1 MKIEATGEALRKIL
15 SGALKKCGL
24 FGGLTDVC
32 LNGVI
37 DLAGGLQVYDDGEL
51 IIAGGSAPEFFLV
64 IIEGEA
70 SVKVG
75 EPPNL
80 IEVARPG
87 AGQMIGEMSVILNEA
102 HTAAVYARGTLKALC
117 FTSDV
122 FYNKL
127 LLIHEVDV
135 ALMRVLGEKLK
146 QTSQYPSYQRGE
158 KELPIP
164 DMSLLKLLPIEF
176 MQWHRLAPIRQKG
189 NVLLIGYSESIN
201 PTLLNSIARLLPGME
216 IRPVC
221 IDSEYFNRIMQ
232 SYAGEMIKLSISSN
246 SGTRHIDDLLRRLV
260 EVGGSDLHLSAGQ
273 KPRWRING
281 EILEIDGP
289 GRLGPEEVIELLRPV
304 ARKDIL
310 DGFTRSSD
318 GDFAYS
324 MGNSCRFRINLL
336 RDHNGVSAVFRHI
349 PNAILSLEALN
360 MPPILQKFCD
370 QPKGLVLVTG
380 PTGSGKSTTLAAMI
394 DWINHRRKCHILT
407 IEDPIEFVH
416 QSHLA
421 LVNQREVGTHT
432 ENFARALRAGLRE
445 DPDVVLVGEMRDN
458 ETIAMALET
467 ANTGHLV
474 FATLHTSTAT
484 STIDRIVDNFP
495 GEMQGQIRMSLADNL
510 IGVVS
515 QTLCRRIVGGRI
527 PALEIMVMDYAM
539 ANLIRT
545 AKTHMLPNSM
555 LTAQANGNRLLNDDL
570 ARLVFNGLITPHE
583 AMSKTRDKAE
593 LEKKLSSFRGGS
605 TVSHDQ
611 RIIAN
616 LRK

>member
-1 MKIEATGEALRKIL
+1 MKIETIGGTLQQNLR
-15 SGALKKCGL
+15 GALKNCGL
-24 FGGLTDVC
+24 FGGLADTC
-32 LNGVI
+32 LNGLI
-37 DLAGGLQVYDDGEL
+37 ELAGGLQVYDDGEL
-51 IIAGGSAPEFFLV
+51 IIDCGSAPEFFLV
-64 IIEGEA
+64 IIDGEA
-70 SVKVG
+70 SIKVG
-75 EPPNL
+75 ESPNL

-87 AGQMIGEMSVILNEA
+87 TGQMIGEMAMILNEP
-102 HTAAVYARGTLKALC
+102 HTAAIYARGRLKALC
-117 FTSDV
+117 FTADM

-135 ALMRVLGEKLK
+135 ALMKVLGEKLK
-146 QTSQYPSYQRGE
+146 QTSQYPSYQTGK

-164 DMSLLKLLPIEF
+164 DLALLRLLPIEF
-176 MQWHRLAPIRQKG
+176 MQRHRLTPIKRKG
-189 NVLLIGYSESIN
+189 NVLLIGYSDSVNQALIN
-201 PTLLNSIARLLPGME
+201 SVARLLPGME
-216 IRPVC
+216 LRPVY
-221 IDSEYFNRIMQ
+221 IDPEYFNRIMQ
-232 SYAGEMIKLSISSN
+232 SYAGEMVKLGISGS

-260 EVGGSDLHLSAGQ
+260 EEGGSDLHLSAGQ

-289 GRLGPEEVIELLRPV
+289 GRLGPEEVLELLRPV
-304 ARKDIL
+304 ARKEIL
-310 DGFTRSSD
+310 ESFAGTSD
-318 GDFAYS
+318 EDFAYS
-324 MGNSCRFRINLL
+324 MGDNCRFRINLL
-336 RDHNGVSAVFRHI
+336 RDHNGISAVFRHI

-360 MPPILQKFCD
+360 MPPVLQKFCD

-394 DWINHRRKCHILT
+394 DWINQRRKCHILT

-416 QSHLA
+416 QSQLA
-421 LVNQREVGTHT
+421 LINQREVGMHT
-432 ENFARALRAGLRE
+432 RSFARALRAGLRE
-445 DPDVVLVGEMRDN
+445 DPDVVLVGELRDN

-495 GEMQGQIRMSLADNL
+495 GEMQNQIRMFLADNL
-510 IGVVS
+510 IGVVC
-515 QTLCRRIVGGRI
+515 QTLCRRVVGGRI

-539 ANLIRT
+539 SNLIRT

-570 ARLVFNGLITPHE
+570 ARLVLNGLITPQE

-593 LEKKLSSFRGGS
+593 LEKKLATFRGGS
-605 TVSHDQ
+605 AVTHDQ
-611 RIIAN
+611 RIIATI
-616 LRK
+616 RK

>member
-1 MKIEATGEALRKIL
+1 MKTEKIGGALQQNLR
-15 SGALKKCGL
+15 GALKNCGL
-24 FGGLTDVC
+24 FGGLAETC
-32 LNGVI
+32 LNGLI
-37 DLAGGLQVYDDGEL
+37 ELAGGLQIYDDGEL
-51 IIAGGSAPEFFLV
+51 IIACGSAPEFFLV

-75 EPPNL
+75 EQPNL

-87 AGQMIGEMSVILNEA
+87 AGQMIGEMSLILNEP
-102 HTAAVYARGTLKALC
+102 HTAAIYARGRLKALC
-117 FTSDV
+117 FSSDM

-135 ALMRVLGEKLK
+135 ALMKVLGEKLK
-146 QTSQYPSYQRGE
+146 QTSQYPSYQTGK

-164 DMSLLKLLPIEF
+164 ELALLRLLPIEF
-176 MQWHRLAPIRQKG
+176 MQRHRLAPIKRKG
-189 NVLLIGYSESIN
+189 NVLLVGYSDSVNQALIN
-201 PTLLNSIARLLPGME
+201 SVARLLPGME
-216 IRPVC
+216 LRPVY
-221 IDSEYFNRIMQ
+221 IDPEYFNRIMQ
-232 SYAGEMIKLSISSN
+232 SYAGEMVKLGISGS

-260 EVGGSDLHLSAGQ
+260 EEGGSDLHLSAGQ

-289 GRLGPEEVIELLRPV
+289 GRLGPEEVLELLRPV
-304 ARKDIL
+304 ARKEIL
-310 DGFTRSSD
+310 ESFAGTSD
-318 GDFAYS
+318 EDFAYS
-324 MGNSCRFRINLL
+324 MGDNCRFRINLL
-336 RDHNGVSAVFRHI
+336 RDHNGISAVFRHI

-394 DWINHRRKCHILT
+394 DWINQRRKCHILT

-416 QSHLA
+416 QSQLA
-421 LVNQREVGTHT
+421 LINQREVGMHT
-432 ENFARALRAGLRE
+432 KSFARALRAGLRE
-445 DPDVVLVGEMRDN
+445 DPDVVLVGELRDN

-495 GEMQGQIRMSLADNL
+495 GEMQNQIRMFLADNL
-510 IGVVS
+510 IGVVC
-515 QTLCRRIVGGRI
+515 QTLCRRVVGGRI

-539 ANLIRT
+539 SNLIRT
-545 AKTHMLPNSM
+545 SKTHMLPNSM

-570 ARLVFNGLITPHE
+570 SRLVLNGLITPQE

-593 LEKKLSSFRGGS
+593 LEKKLATFRGGS
-605 TVSHDQ
+605 AVTHDQ
-611 RIIAN
+611 RIIATI
-616 LRK
+616 RK